1 MGLDTLLFRWVNAT
15 SANPFFDRLMPW
27 ATRGGVV
34 QTTLILAGLG
44 LLGWAHA
51 GRRPEGIRHAWR
63 TVIVAVVAVLVA
75 DFLASSLLKP
85 WLHRPRPPFTLPD
98 VRLLVQ
104 VGPSFSFPSSH
115 AVNTAAVATAL
126 SRAYGWWAL
135 PALAFAAVVAY
146 SRVYVG
152 VHYPVDVLAGAALG
166 VGVAELAWRCSGRFA
181 GEGGAR

>member
-15 SANPFFDRLMPW
+15 SANPCFDLLMPW

-34 QTTLILAGLG
+34 QTTLILVGLALVVAAYAG
-44 LLGWAHA
+44 H
-51 GRRPEGIRHAWR
+51 RPDWIRHAWR

-85 WLHRPRPPFTLPD
+85 CLHRPRPPYALPD

-135 PALAFAAVVAY
+135 PALAYAALIAY

-152 VHYPVDVLAGAALG
+152 VHFPLDVVAGAVLG
-166 VGVAELAWRCSGRFA
+166 VGVAELVWRCSARFA